1 MDSRSEYNRVCW
13 HSRRGM
19 LELDLVLE
27 PFVQQRYLAL
37 SEENQGLY
45 RRLLECEDQDLYSYF
60 LGSVRPP
67 DDELAEIVDIVLGF
81 ARSPD

>member
-1 MDSRSEYNRVCW
+1 MDSTSEYNRVCW

-37 SEENQGLY
+37 SEADQDRY
-45 RRLLECEDQDLYSYF
+45 RRLLECEDQDLYRYF
-60 LGSVRPP
+60 LGSVRPQ
-67 DDELAEIVDIVLGF
+67 DEELAEIVDIVLDF
-81 ARSPD
+81 ARTKG